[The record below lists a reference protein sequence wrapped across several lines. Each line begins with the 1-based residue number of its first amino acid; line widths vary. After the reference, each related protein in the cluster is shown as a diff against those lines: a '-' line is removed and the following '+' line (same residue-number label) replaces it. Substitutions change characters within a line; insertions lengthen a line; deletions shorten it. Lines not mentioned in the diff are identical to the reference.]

1 MSEPVYLEVDPS
13 TLHLP
18 PSRASGAD
26 PIKLQRQMALYGNS
40 VDGMPPLWVYRGS
53 DGALMIHDGVTRA
66 TRVALLSPGTR
77 VRVGVIGALTPPC
90 GHLPTVRAPSP

>member
-26 PIKLQRQMALYGNS
+26 PVKLQRQLALYGTAI
-40 VDGMPPLWVYRGS
+40 DGMPPLWVYRGS
-53 DGALMIHDGVTRA
+53 DGALMIYDGVTRA
-66 TRVALLSPGTR
+66 TRVALLLPGTR
-77 VRVGVIGALTPPC
+77 VRVEVIGDLTAPC
-90 GHLPTVRAPSP
+90 GHLPTVGAPSP

>member
-26 PIKLQRQMALYGNS
+26 PVKLQRQIALYGTS
-40 VDGMPPLWVYRGS
+40 VDGMPALWVSRGS
-53 DGALMIHDGVTRA
+53 DGALMIYDGVTRA
-66 TRVALLSPGTR
+66 TRVAMLFPGTR
-77 VRVGVIGALTPPC
+77 ARVEVIGDLTAPC
-90 GHLPTVRAPSP
+90 GHVPTVGEPSP

>member
-1 MSEPVYLEVDPS
+1 MSEPTSLEVDPR

-18 PSRASGAD
+18 PSRSSGAA

-40 VDGMPPLWVYRGS
+40 IDGMPPVWVYRGS
-53 DGALMIHDGVTRA
+53 DGALMIYDGVTRA

-77 VRVGVIGALTPPC
+77 VRVEVIGDLTAPC
-90 GHLPTVRAPSP
+90 GHLPTVGAPSP